1 MLSTF
6 RLLLT
11 SCTILKN
18 RQGACST
25 NNDFSCGVRVP
36 KNRQDACSTNN
47 DFSCGVGVSPARSR
61 VAANVARYRL
71 LPTATAT
78 AILVALTGCAS
89 TPTASNTDSTASPA
103 ATASPASTS
112 GHSGN
117 HGGKGGININT
128 AIPSELD
135 KLEAKLG
142 VPALSNKI
150 QASRPY
156 GKVEEL
162 VSKNVITQP
171 QFDEIKDMVT
181 IEDVVLTGEAKD
193 VDFMTN
199 MGLMKGHLMVAKE
212 LLEQGKPDQ
221 AEPHIGH
228 PVEEI
233 YANVEN
239 QLNERKIPEFKTT
252 LTKLQDLVKAGAKDP
267 AQVNAQFDT
276 SMQAVDG
283 AIATLPEAQ
292 RKDPKFVLQVING
305 LLDTANSEYGAAVAN
320 GKISA
325 IIEYQDSRG
334 FVMYAESLYKDI
346 ADQVAKTSPEIDKA
360 IVANMNELKTNWP
373 TAIAPAAPVKTT
385 EQVNQLVKTIE
396 SDSQKV
402 LKPAS

>member
-6 RLLLT
+6 RLL
-11 SCTILKN
+11 
-18 RQGACST
+18 
-25 NNDFSCGVRVP
+25 
-36 KNRQDACSTNN
+36 
-47 DFSCGVGVSPARSR
+47 
-61 VAANVARYRL
+61 
-71 LPTATAT
+71 PTAAAT
-78 AILVALTGCAS
+78 AILVALAGCAS
-89 TPTASNTDSTASPA
+89 PTASNTDSTASPG
-103 ATASPASTS
+103 ASPAAIPAATS

-117 HGGKGGININT
+117 HGGKPGININT
-128 AIPSELD
+128 AILSELD

-162 VSKNVITQP
+162 VSKNVITQA
-171 QFDEIKDMVT
+171 QFDQIKDLVT
-181 IEDVVLTGEAKD
+181 IEDIVLTGEAKD
-193 VDFMTN
+193 VDYMTKL
-199 MGLMKGHLMVAKE
+199 GLMKGHLIVAKE

-233 YANVEN
+233 YADVED
-239 QLNERKIPEFKTT
+239 QLNERKISEFKGT
-252 LTKLQDLVKAGAKDP
+252 LIKLQDLVKAGAKDP
-267 AQVNAQFDT
+267 AQVNAEFDT

-283 AIATLPEAQ
+283 AIAGLPEAQ

-334 FVMYAESLYKDI
+334 FVMYAETLYKDI
-346 ADQVAKTSPEIDKA
+346 AEQVAKTSPETDKA
-360 IVANMNELKTNWP
+360 IVASMTELKTSWP
-373 TAIAPAAPVKTT
+373 SAIAPAAPVKTT
-385 EQVNQLVKTIE
+385 EQVTQLVKAIE
-396 SDSQKV
+396 NDSQKV

>member
-1 MLSTF
+1 MHITSKLATPMFSTF
-6 RLLLT
+6 
-11 SCTILKN
+11 
-18 RQGACST
+18 
-25 NNDFSCGVRVP
+25 
-36 KNRQDACSTNN
+36 
-47 DFSCGVGVSPARSR
+47 
-61 VAANVARYRL
+61 RL

-78 AILVALTGCAS
+78 AILLALAGCVS
-89 TPTASNTDSTASPA
+89 TPTATKTESTASPTTTASPA
-103 ATASPASTS
+103 ATT

-117 HGGKGGININT
+117 HGGKPGININT
-128 AIPSELD
+128 AILSELD

-171 QFDEIKDMVT
+171 QFEQIKDMVT
-181 IEDVVLTGEAKD
+181 IQDVVLTGEAKD
-193 VDFMTN
+193 IDFMTK
-199 MGLMKGHLMVAKE
+199 MGLMKGHLFVAKE
-212 LLEQGKPDQ
+212 LLDQGKADQ

-233 YANVEN
+233 YADVED

-252 LTKLQDLVKAGAKDP
+252 LIKLQDLVKAGAKDP
-267 AQVNAQFDT
+267 AQVNAEFT
-276 SMQAVDG
+276 ASMQAVDG
-283 AIATLPEAQ
+283 SIAGISEAQ

-305 LLDTANSEYGAAVAN
+305 LLDTANSEYGAAVAG

-334 FVMYAESLYKDI
+334 FVMYAEMLYKDI
-346 ADQVAKTSPEIDKA
+346 AEQVAKTSPEADKS
-360 IVANMNELKTNWP
+360 IVATMTELKKNWP
-373 TAIAPAAPVKTT
+373 TAIAPPAPVKTVEEVT
-385 EQVNQLVKTIE
+385 KLVKTIE